1 MLKKPIVKIF
11 KKILNYPP
19 FAEKSR
25 GIIAKA
31 IVILVGSL
39 KIKNADFTHY
49 DFFEYWQ
56 KNGFSIIPNNFY
68 QPIPDFSSMNQRSL
82 SNVSSLEGIDMHEKG
97 QMNLLGKFAKFKKE
111 YERIPLKG
119 DSQGHVFYFKNLAFD
134 GVDALVYY
142 CMIRYFKPKN
152 IIEVGSGWSTKIAA
166 QAVLKNGQ
174 GELISIEPYPQ
185 PFMQRTFPG
194 LFKVIAKKVEELPLS
209 TFGQLTDGDILF
221 IDSSHTVKTQ
231 GDVNYLFLE
240 VLPRLNKGVII
251 HIHDIFFPFDYP
263 KDWIIKEHRSW
274 GEQYLLQAFLMF
286 NDSFK
291 IIYSN
296 SFMGYKYLKN
306 VKKVF
311 SKSPF
316 YKGGSIWIQRVK

>member
-1 MLKKPIVKIF
+1 MLKKPIVVIV
-11 KKILNYPP
+11 KKIINYPP
-19 FAEKSR
+19 FALR
-25 GIIAKA
+25 NRRLIAKT
-31 IVILVGSL
+31 IVALVNFL

-56 KNGFSIIPNNFY
+56 ENGFSIIPNNFY
-68 QPIPDFSSMNQRSL
+68 QPIPDFSSINPKSL
-82 SNVSSLEGIDMHEKG
+82 TEVGSLEGIDMNDKD
-97 QMNLLGKFAKFKKE
+97 QINLLYKFAKYKNE
-111 YERIPLKG
+111 YNKIPSTG
-119 DSQGHVFYFKNLAFD
+119 DSQGQQFYFKNLAFD

-185 PFMQRTFPG
+185 PFMQRIFPG
-194 LFKVIAKKVEELPLS
+194 LARVIAKKVEELPLS
-209 TFGQLTDGDILF
+209 LFDQLTEGDILF
-221 IDSSHTVKTQ
+221 IDSSHTVKTK

-240 VLPRLNKGVII
+240 VLPKLNKGVII

-274 GEQYLLQAFLMF
+274 AEQYLLQAFLMF

-296 SFMGYKYLKN
+296 SFMGYKYIKN
-306 VKKVF
+306 VKKIF
-311 SKSPF
+311 PKSPF
-316 YKGGSIWIQRVK
+316 YKGGSIWIQKIK